1 MVKDKKDKKEKK
13 EEVKKIKITID
24 GQEFDS
30 EHRVFASGREG
41 YGLYGRIKIDGYPHR
56 ISLNLIEM

>member
-1 MVKDKKDKKEKK
+1 MVKDKKDKENKK
-13 EEVKKIKITID
+13 EVKKIIVIIN
-24 GQEFDS
+24 GEEFES